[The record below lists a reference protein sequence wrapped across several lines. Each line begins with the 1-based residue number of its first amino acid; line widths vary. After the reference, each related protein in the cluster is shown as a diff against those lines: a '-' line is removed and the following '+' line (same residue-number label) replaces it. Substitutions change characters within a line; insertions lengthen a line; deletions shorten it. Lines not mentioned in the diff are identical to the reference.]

1 MQQVKDSPDVDT
13 NRPVSRQ
20 LESSIYN
27 HYAWDPYWSSGDMLG
42 AMAAPFA
49 ASTFPSGQR
58 PRDLVGVDART
69 DEDPPLRSIDSGEGS
84 RADAVIYGPDYV
96 HRRQ

>member
-1 MQQVKDSPDVDT
+1 M
-13 NRPVSRQ
+13 
-20 LESSIYN
+20 SIPIGLCPGSWR
-27 HYAWDPYWSSGDMLG
+27 AVFIITTLGTSYWSSGDMLG

>member
-1 MQQVKDSPDVDT
+1 
-13 NRPVSRQ
+13 
-20 LESSIYN
+20 
-27 HYAWDPYWSSGDMLG
+27 MLG